1 MNETEERTGVPR
13 RKPTG
18 EDRPYDHEEPPGST
32 RRHPLW
38 RDVPNRKWDDWHWQ
52 SQNAIRSVRQLR
64 DLLPFSPDELEAIG
78 ALEAEYKLAIPPY
91 YFSLIDTRASHDP
104 IRLQS
109 VTSPLEA
116 NSSFELEDP
125 LEEDKDSPVP
135 GITHRYPD

>member
-1 MNETEERTGVPR
+1 MFESDSPR
-13 RKPTG
+13 SSLPPAFTADG
-18 EDRPYDHEEPPGST
+18 FDDDEPPSRS
-32 RRHPLW
+32 RRHPEW
-38 RDVPNRKWDDWHWQ
+38 ADVPDAQWDDWRWQ

-64 DLLPFSPDELEAIG
+64 NLIPFSAEELEAIG

-91 YFSLIDTRASHDP
+91 YFSLIDCNNPNDP

-125 LEEDKDSPVP
+125 LEEDKD
-135 GITHRYPD
+135 